1 MKKVYLEYPYINS
14 LNTKVIHQKIING
27 EYHFELEQTIFF
39 PGTEKIKSDEGW
51 INQKKI
57 IRIYEENNKVYH
69 VLKENL
75 SGSVQLDLDWNK
87 RLQRMQDHSSLLIL
101 KHYLKEIYNLEV
113 QDYKINNQC
122 YLSVSNKEGYNL
134 DNMVNR
140 LNTLT
145 NNYILS
151 SLPIKSYFEES
162 TRKEEGKTYQ
172 IRKHFIKFV
181 NLNNY
186 PCQDTL
192 IQNSSEIRGFYI
204 NNAAIHED
212 KIVFEY
218 ICGNQLFD
226 QWARIV
232 NEVRKDASSNPN
244 LVNKF
249 LNENSKLTEENTL
262 LKSCLIDSILKD
274 SDSNCT
280 EIDLSNLPLIPE
292 DFMLHNPKKNVFAY
306 LKGKDHIY
314 FYTND
319 PSHITRQFPNKT
331 MIILSN
337 EYDSIYGILRDK

>member
-140 LNTLT
+140 LKCNRHLT
-145 NNYILS
+145 
-151 SLPIKSYFEES
+151 
-162 TRKEEGKTYQ
+162 
-172 IRKHFIKFV
+172 V
-181 NLNNY
+181 
-186 PCQDTL
+186 
-192 IQNSSEIRGFYI
+192 
-204 NNAAIHED
+204 
-212 KIVFEY
+212 
-218 ICGNQLFD
+218 
-226 QWARIV
+226 
-232 NEVRKDASSNPN
+232 
-244 LVNKF
+244 
-249 LNENSKLTEENTL
+249 
-262 LKSCLIDSILKD
+262 
-274 SDSNCT
+274 
-280 EIDLSNLPLIPE
+280 
-292 DFMLHNPKKNVFAY
+292 
-306 LKGKDHIY
+306 
-314 FYTND
+314 
-319 PSHITRQFPNKT
+319 
-331 MIILSN
+331 
-337 EYDSIYGILRDK
+337 